1 MNGVEWG
8 FAHFVLNSIYSL
20 GVSAPLGRVTVRIAS
35 SKLPWILA
43 KLTKCTL
50 QCSKL
55 PRVLAK
61 FKKHTIASSKLPWV
75 LAKLKKCTLQC
86 SKLPQVLAKFKKCTL
101 QAQNYV
107 GFLQSSRNAHRKLEI
122 TSGSC
127 KAQEM
132 HIASLKLHQAL
143 AKLKK
148 FMFDAHMGPTHDQSS
163 LSAVY
168 GTITSL
174 GP

>member
-1 MNGVEWG
+1 M
-8 FAHFVLNSIYSL
+8 
-20 GVSAPLGRVTVRIAS
+20 R
-35 SKLPWILA
+35 
-43 KLTKCTL
+43 
-50 QCSKL
+50 
-55 PRVLAK
+55 
-61 FKKHTIASSKLPWV
+61 IASSKLPWV

-101 QAQNYV
+101 QAQNYL
-107 GFLQSSRNAHRKLEI
+107 GFLQSSRNAHCKLEI

-132 HIASLKLHQAL
+132 HNACLKLCQAI

-163 LSAVY
+163 LSA
-168 GTITSL
+168 SL
-174 GP
+174 WHKNKFGSPIRPVCKIFMLTLGILACVSASHWVLVRSMLDFMDNFIKLSH